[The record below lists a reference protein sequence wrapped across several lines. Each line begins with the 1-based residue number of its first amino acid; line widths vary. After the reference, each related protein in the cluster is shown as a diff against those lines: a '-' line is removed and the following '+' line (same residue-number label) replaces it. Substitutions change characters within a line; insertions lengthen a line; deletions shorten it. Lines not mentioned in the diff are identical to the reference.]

1 MLLAYSMSSLAR
13 TLLNLHSTLHKPM
26 TKSAVLAVCKL
37 IELLKCVQYTYHR
50 RAILVV
56 DYSSLIV
63 NHYELLLLS
72 QLESASVGEG
82 VVGEGDD
89 G

>member
-1 MLLAYSMSSLAR
+1 MLLAYSMSTLAR
-13 TLLNLHSTLHKPM
+13 TLLNLHFTLHKPM

-63 NHYELLLLS
+63 NHYELMLLNYLDV
-72 QLESASVGEG
+72 ASVG
-82 VVGEGDD
+82 D
-89 G
+89 GGGG